1 MTNINMTAVTTFFN
15 DYHTAVASK
24 SDLYV
29 NSNDQFTIVLPQELL
44 EFAEAGAGHS
54 GFGTGARPVGIR
66 RTSVNAKNE
75 VTVIFSTVETLAK
88 FILTSKKN
96 ADNDALSARKNNV
109 TTTVVKMNN
118 TEARKVFWD
127 KADKAKYDEMTVKYG
142 KKTVDNDLMTLT
154 WNEFDLR
161 YGFVTI

>member
-1 MTNINMTAVTTFFN
+1 MTAVTTFFN
-15 DYHTAVASK
+15 DYHTAVVSK

-54 GFGTGARPVGIR
+54 GFGAGARPVGIR

-75 VTVIFSTVETLAK
+75 VTSIFSSVESLAK

-127 KADKAKYDEMTVKYG
+127 KADKAKYDEMTNKYG

-161 YGFVTI
+161 YGFVSI